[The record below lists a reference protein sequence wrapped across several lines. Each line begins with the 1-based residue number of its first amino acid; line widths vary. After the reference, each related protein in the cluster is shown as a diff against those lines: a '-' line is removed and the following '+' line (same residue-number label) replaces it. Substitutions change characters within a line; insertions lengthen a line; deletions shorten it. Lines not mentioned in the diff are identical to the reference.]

1 MADPLPPDLAALER
15 ELAAR
20 PGGVFTGGHR
30 GRVLAAV
37 GRELDSARRS
47 SRRWWAGAA
56 AAALLWAN
64 LSLTVAN
71 DTGWRTTPE
80 PEPAETAAAVV
91 EVRALLPDL
100 PEREATRL
108 VLNTWPARWPAPGP
122 AWRDAPGRTALPEEL
137 PAWDTH

>member
-20 PGGVFTGGHR
+20 PGVTPPEGHR
-30 GRVLAAV
+30 GRILVAV
-37 GRELDSARRS
+37 SGELDAARRS

-64 LSLTVAN
+64 LSLSVAN
-71 DTGWRTTPE
+71 DTGWAMRSE
-80 PEPAETAAAVV
+80 PDTAATAALAA

-100 PEREATRL
+100 PEREAARL
-108 VLNTWPARWPAPGP
+108 VTHSWPARWPAPGP
-122 AWRDAPGRTALPEEL
+122 AWRDTPGRTVLPQEL
-137 PAWDTH
+137 PAWDMH